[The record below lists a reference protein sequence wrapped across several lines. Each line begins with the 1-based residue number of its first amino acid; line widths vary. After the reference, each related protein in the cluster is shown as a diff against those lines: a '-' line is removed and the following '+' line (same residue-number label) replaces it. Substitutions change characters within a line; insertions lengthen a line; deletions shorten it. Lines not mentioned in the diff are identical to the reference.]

1 MITNNIQHIVETLKK
16 GDIVGIPTETVY
28 GLGANGLDEKAVQKI
43 FRVKGRPNKNPLIL
57 HTHSIKELKKLV
69 KHIPPIAKKLADN
82 YWPGPLTILFDKS
95 ELVSDLITAG
105 SKKVAIRIP
114 SHPLFLEILKSVDF
128 PIAAPSANPYQR
140 ISPTT
145 AQQVHEYFQ
154 DKVPYVLEGG
164 KCECG
169 LESTI
174 VGIENN
180 KVIIYRLGGITME
193 SLKKV
198 HPNVELAPKDNTKV
212 VTSGM
217 DLKHY
222 APTTKLIIVDNINL
236 FKKNH
241 PELNIGVLT
250 FEHHNNRL
258 IAKEFYYQL
267 YQLDQQN
274 FDVIIC
280 KKFKNMGIGKA
291 LNDKLQRASYSEG
304 AS

>member
-57 HTHSIKELKKLV
+57 HTYSIKELKKLV

-114 SHPLFLEILKSVDF
+114 SHLLFLEILKSADF

-164 KCECG
+164 
-169 LESTI
+169 
-174 VGIENN
+174 
-180 KVIIYRLGGITME
+180 
-193 SLKKV
+193 
-198 HPNVELAPKDNTKV
+198 
-212 VTSGM
+212 
-217 DLKHY
+217 
-222 APTTKLIIVDNINL
+222 
-236 FKKNH
+236 
-241 PELNIGVLT
+241 
-250 FEHHNNRL
+250 
-258 IAKEFYYQL
+258 
-267 YQLDQQN
+267 
-274 FDVIIC
+274 
-280 KKFKNMGIGKA
+280 
-291 LNDKLQRASYSEG
+291 
-304 AS
+304 

>member
-1 MITNNIQHIVETLKK
+1 MITHSIQDIIDVLKK
-16 GDIVGIPTETVY
+16 GDIAGIPTETVY

-43 FRVKGRPNKNPLIL
+43 FTVKGRPNKNPLIL
-57 HTHSIKELKKLV
+57 HTHSLKELKKLV
-69 KHIPPIAKKLADN
+69 THISPIAKNLAN
-82 YWPGPLTILFDKS
+82 YYWPGPLTILFDKS
-95 ELVSDLITAG
+95 GLVSDQITAG

-114 SHPLFLEILKSVDF
+114 KHPMFLEILKSVDF
-128 PIAAPSANPYQR
+128 PIAAPSANPYQS

-145 AQQVHEYFQ
+145 AQQVDDYF
-154 DKVPYVLEGG
+154 KEKIPFVLDGG
-164 KCECG
+164 KCDCG

-174 VGIENN
+174 VGIE
-180 KVIIYRLGGITME
+180 KDTIIIYRMGGITIE
-193 SLKKV
+193 SLRKFHPKV
-198 HPNVELAPKDNTKV
+198 EIYNKENTKV

-222 APTTKLIIVDNINL
+222 APKTKLLVVDNI
-236 FKKNH
+236 KDYIKNH
-241 PELNIGVLT
+241 ANLNIGVLAFKET
-250 FEHHNNRL
+250 DNKS

-291 LNDKLQRASYSEG
+291 LNDKLQRASYSEDQ
-304 AS
+304 S

>member
-1 MITNNIQHIVETLKK
+1 
-16 GDIVGIPTETVY
+16 
-28 GLGANGLDEKAVQKI
+28 
-43 FRVKGRPNKNPLIL
+43 
-57 HTHSIKELKKLV
+57 
-69 KHIPPIAKKLADN
+69 
-82 YWPGPLTILFDKS
+82 
-95 ELVSDLITAG
+95 
-105 SKKVAIRIP
+105 
-114 SHPLFLEILKSVDF
+114 
-128 PIAAPSANPYQR
+128 
-140 ISPTT
+140 
-145 AQQVHEYFQ
+145 
-154 DKVPYVLEGG
+154 
-164 KCECG
+164 
-169 LESTI
+169 
-174 VGIENN
+174 
-180 KVIIYRLGGITME
+180 ME

-222 APTTKLIIVDNINL
+222 APTTKLIIVDNITL

-267 YQLDQQN
+267 NQQDQQN
-274 FDVIIC
+274 FDVIISNKL
-280 KKFKNMGIGKA
+280 KKMGIGKA